1 MPRQFETPEGAAGPF
16 RLGQW
21 LVEPRLNRLTR
32 DGESIQI
39 ELKIMDVLV
48 CLAEHAGDLVERQE
62 LIDTVW
68 ATEFISE
75 NILTRAVAELRSA
88 LGDDVKAPSYIE
100 TIHRRGC
107 RLVAEVTPIE
117 ASVLAESKAV
127 VAFKLEGDGGDHTL
141 HHGENVI
148 GRSDDADISI
158 DVSDVSRW
166 HARILVSNTAAT
178 VEDLG
183 SKNGTFLNGMELDS
197 PKPLESGD
205 EIRIG
210 RDVAR
215 FRFVIEGD
223 ATVTERFEP

>member
-1 MPRQFETPEGAAGPF
+1 MVDGPF
-16 RLGQW
+16 RLGEW
-21 LVEPRLNRLTR
+21 LVEPRLNRLTG

-39 ELKIMDVLV
+39 ELKMMDVLV
-48 CLAEHAGDLVERQE
+48 CLAEHAGELVERQT

-100 TIHRRGC
+100 TIHRRGY
-107 RLVAEVTPIE
+107 RLVAKITPIAASAASSE
-117 ASVLAESKAV
+117 AS
-127 VAFKLEGDGGDHTL
+127 VAFKLEGDGGDHIL
-141 HHGENVI
+141 RHGENVI
-148 GRSDDADISI
+148 GRSDDADVSI
-158 DVSDVSRW
+158 DSTDVSRW

-183 SKNGTFLNGMELDS
+183 SKNGTYLNGVKLDQ
-197 PKPLESGD
+197 PKPLENGD

-223 ATVTERFEP
+223 ATVTERAEK